1 MVERVGDNAFHQFT
15 GPAKKG
21 VIGPKGSDTGELMP
35 KALLLATVA
44 AAFSFSAPAFGAT
57 TILPGS
63 DPSVKPS
70 DDFYRYANGG
80 WLRDTPIPP
89 EYSRWGSFDELAERN
104 ERNLRTVCERASAV
118 ADQGT
123 PAERIVGDFYASGL
137 DDDALAAN
145 GVTPLRFEF
154 DRIDALH
161 SLSEV
166 WAEFAHLHSLGV
178 PVGFEFHSAPDAKDN
193 SIILAEIAQGGLG
206 LPDRDYYF
214 RPEDEKVRQAYVA
227 HVTRMFGDLGVGDDY
242 AAHEAAAVMRIEAA
256 LAQASTQRADLRD
269 PYRTYHKVT
278 RTELDGMAPGL
289 DWSAFLSG
297 LNVPA
302 LTSFNVAEPDFL
314 AAFAKTFAATAVDD
328 WRSYLRWHFLHV
340 YAPGLS
346 NRFVAEDFS
355 FYGQTLTGAKQIKP
369 HWKRVVET
377 IDATVGEALGQLYA
391 TTFFPPEDKAKVLKL
406 VADLRASL
414 RDRLQHIDWMDDA
427 TRERALA
434 KLDAL
439 TVKMGYPDKWRDYHG
454 LVIDRGPYVLN
465 ILKAKAFEMRRD
477 LAKIGKVRDR
487 SEWSMTTPTVN
498 AYYRA
503 SANEIVFP
511 AGILEPPFFDPQADD
526 ATNYG
531 GIGTVIGHEMTHGF
545 DDHGRQY
552 DAQGNLSDWWT
563 KESAER
569 FEARGAAIVKQFDG
583 YTVGPGLHINGRL
596 TEGENI
602 ADLGGL
608 KVAYGALLKA
618 LGEGGQPASE
628 GPTPQQR
635 FFLSYATVWR
645 VRYRPEAMALLVKT
659 NPHSPG
665 EFRVNGPLSDLAE
678 FASAFSVPDGAPMR
692 RAAADRVTIW

>member
-1 MVERVGDNAFHQFT
+1 
-15 GPAKKG
+15 
-21 VIGPKGSDTGELMP
+21 MP

-44 AAFSFSAPAFGAT
+44 AAFSFSTPGFGAPT
-57 TILPGS
+57 LSPGS
-63 DPSVKPS
+63 DPAVKPA
-70 DDFYRYANGG
+70 DDFYRYANGA

-89 EYSRWGSFDELAERN
+89 EYSRWGSFDELLERN

-123 PAERIVGDFYASGL
+123 PSERIVGDFYASGL
-137 DDDALAAN
+137 DDDALASN
-145 GVTPLRFEF
+145 GVSPLRFEF

-161 SLSEV
+161 SLTDV

-193 SIILAEIAQGGLG
+193 SVVLAEVAQGGLG

-214 RPEDEKVRQAYVA
+214 RPEDEGLRNQYVA
-227 HVTRMFGDLGVGDDY
+227 HVTRMFGDLGVGDTY
-242 AAHEAAAVMRIEAA
+242 AAHEAAAVMRIETA

-269 PYRTYHKVT
+269 PYRVYHKVT
-278 RTELDGMAPGL
+278 RTELDALSPGL
-289 DWSAFLSG
+289 DWSVFLTG
-297 LNVPA
+297 LNLPA
-302 LTSFNVAEPDFL
+302 LQAFNVAEPDFL
-314 AAFAKTFAATAVDD
+314 TAFAKTFSATAVDD

-369 HWKRVVET
+369 HWKRVVEM
-377 IDATVGEALGQLYA
+377 IDANVGEAMGQLYV
-391 TTFFPPEDKAKVLKL
+391 TTFFPPEDKTKVLKL
-406 VADLRASL
+406 VDDLRASL

-427 TRERALA
+427 TRDRALA

-439 TVKMGYPDKWRDYHG
+439 TVKMGYPDQWRNYHG

-477 LAKIGKVRDR
+477 LAKIGKPPDKG
-487 SEWSMTTPTVN
+487 EWGMTTPTVN
-498 AYYRA
+498 AYYRP

-511 AGILEPPFFDPQADD
+511 AGMLEPPFFDPQADD

-531 GIGTVIGHEMTHGF
+531 AIGAVIGHEMTHGF

-552 DAQGNLSDWWT
+552 DGRGNLTDWWT
-563 KESAER
+563 KESTER
-569 FEARGAAIVKQFDG
+569 FNARSKAIVKQFDA
-583 YTVGPGLHINGRL
+583 YAVAPGLYINGRL

-608 KVAYGALLKA
+608 KVAYGALQKA
-618 LGEGGQPASE
+618 LVNAPHSAASD
-628 GPTPQQR
+628 PTPEQR
-635 FFLSYATVWR
+635 FFLSYATIWR
-645 VRYRPEAMALLVKT
+645 VRYRPEALALLIKT

-665 EFRVNGPLSDLAE
+665 ELRVNGPLSNLQE
-678 FASAFSVPDGAPMR
+678 FAAAFSVQEGAPMR